1 MSWFAC
7 HYELSERMEHPRGPF
22 CGRAVV
28 GKASQARYEGR
39 RANSLKVTNEF
50 GVVGLGRMG
59 GGLAKQALGKKMV
72 VVGKLDLRTTLGFIV
87 AQLLRLNVT
96 AEYSLRGVLLGKYDR
111 G

>member
-1 MSWFAC
+1 
-7 HYELSERMEHPRGPF
+7 
-22 CGRAVV
+22 
-28 GKASQARYEGR
+28 
-39 RANSLKVTNEF
+39 
-50 GVVGLGRMG
+50 
-59 GGLAKQALGKKMV
+59 MV